1 MEPREIRDR
10 IWWMGAMDWDRRW
23 FDALVPTP
31 EGTSYNAWLVRGSRA
46 TALLDTVDG
55 AFADRLLG
63 QLAEVDRVDYV
74 VAHHAEQDHSGAL
87 PAVLQRFPEAR
98 VLCTPRCATFL
109 QDLLPV
115 PGDRLRPVA
124 DGEEVSLGD
133 RTLRFLHMPWVHW
146 PETMV
151 THLPEEG
158 ILFSCDFFGSHLA
171 TPELVVDADRLLE
184 PARRYYAEI
193 MMPFRGQIAKHL
205 QRVSGL
211 GLSLICPSHG
221 PMHPDPAFIVDTWS
235 RWVSAPP
242 RNAVLIPYVSMHGST
257 GRLVDRLVAS
267 LASRKIPAT
276 PANLLVTD
284 LGALAMALV
293 DPMTVVFASPVVLN
307 GLHPL
312 VQQAAYTA
320 SLLKPKARHV
330 AMMSSFSWG
339 GRLEEQLQGILSGW
353 KVEFLPG
360 VACKGLPRED
370 ALAAV
375 DALADAIA
383 SRHRSA
389 D

>member
-1 MEPREIRDR
+1 MQPRRIRDR
-10 IWWMGAMDWDRRW
+10 IWWMGVMDWDRRW

-31 EGTSYNAWLVRGSRA
+31 EGTSYNAWLVQGSQA
-46 TALLDTVDG
+46 TALLDTVDE
-55 AFADRLLG
+55 AFTDRLLA
-63 QLAEVDRVDYV
+63 QLAGVDRLDYV

-109 QDLLPV
+109 QDLLPI
-115 PGDRLRPVA
+115 PADRIQAVA
-124 DGEEVSLGD
+124 DGEEVLLGD

-146 PETMV
+146 PETMATFV
-151 THLPEEG
+151 PEEG

-171 TPELVVDADRLLE
+171 TPDLAVAPDRLLE

-193 MMPFRGQIAKHL
+193 MMPFRAQIAKHL
-205 QRVSGL
+205 QRL
-211 GLSLICPSHG
+211 AAMDLSLICPSHG
-221 PMHPDPAFIVDTWS
+221 PMHPDPAFTLSTWR
-235 RWVSAPP
+235 RWVADPP
-242 RNAVLIPYVSMHGST
+242 RNEVLVPYVSMHGST

-267 LASRKIPAT
+267 LDARGIPAT
-276 PANLLVTD
+276 PMNLLVTD

-330 AMMSSFSWG
+330 AMMSSCSWG
-339 GRLEEQLQGILSGW
+339 GRLEEQLQGVLSGW
-353 KVEFLPG
+353 KVEVLPG

-375 DALADAIA
+375 DDLADRIT